1 MYICDGQ
8 GVPFSPV
15 RRIAMAGQDS
25 DKGGGVTANKWVCCM
40 QCLCCVFVVD
50 TRLEFREE
58 ASKGA
63 AQLFIIVYVWF
74 GLPWKGLEI
83 MGQTR

>member
-1 MYICDGQ
+1 
-8 GVPFSPV
+8 
-15 RRIAMAGQDS
+15 
-25 DKGGGVTANKWVCCM
+25 M